1 MKTLKIQGHT
11 GSSTILI
18 GERLQNLKKYVS
30 LEKTVIITD
39 TNVWRYYQRDFPPC
53 EVIKIGTGEKIKN
66 LDTVRDIYEKLV
78 MLEADRSSCI
88 VGIGG
93 GIVCDIAG
101 FIASTYLRGVRFGFV
116 SSTLLSQVDASVG
129 GKNGVNFGGYKNIVG
144 VFNQPEFVVCDM
156 DLLKTLPEKEVLCGF
171 AEVVKHAAVGDAD
184 LFAYLEENYEKALR
198 LDVEV
203 IEKLVYDSVIIK
215 SDLVNRDEK
224 EKGERRNLNFGHTFG
239 HAIEKNAD
247 VPHGEAVSA
256 GMVIASALS
265 VKRGLLPAEDAE
277 RIEKLLRKLKLPT
290 RILTD
295 RERMLDA
302 LRKDKKREGDR
313 IYLVLLHNIGKAVV
327 DEISI
332 KELEV
337 LCKHI

>member
-1 MKTLKIQGHT
+1 
-11 GSSTILI
+11 
-18 GERLQNLKKYVS
+18 
-30 LEKTVIITD
+30 
-39 TNVWRYYQRDFPPC
+39 
-53 EVIKIGTGEKIKN
+53 
-66 LDTVRDIYEKLV
+66 
-78 MLEADRSSCI
+78 
-88 VGIGG
+88 
-93 GIVCDIAG
+93 
-101 FIASTYLRGVRFGFV
+101 
-116 SSTLLSQVDASVG
+116 
-129 GKNGVNFGGYKNIVG
+129 
-144 VFNQPEFVVCDM
+144 M

-171 AEVVKHAAVGDAD
+171 AEVVKHAAVGNAD
-184 LFAYLEENYEKALR
+184 LFAYLEENHERALG

-203 IEKLVYDSVIIK
+203 IEKLIYDSVIIK

-239 HAIEKNAD
+239 HAIEKTTN

-256 GMVIASALS
+256 GMVVASALS

-290 RILTD
+290 KIQTD

-302 LRKDKKREGDR
+302 LRKDKKREGDS
-313 IYLVLLHNIGKAVV
+313 IYFVLLHNIGKAVV